1 MESIKKIQQ
10 RSGKI
15 RQSARG
21 LLVFTLFTAIY
32 SGMAASADAQTF
44 AEWFQ
49 QKSTQKK
56 YLLQQIAALQ
66 VFSGYLKQGYQIAHN
81 GLGSISGSLTSE
93 NKLHT
98 TYYTRMSIA
107 SPAVKKNEQVQDILA
122 WQKDILTIL
131 STIDQ
136 INGLTGAEKNY
147 LAGVRSAVLKDCDQ
161 QINAL
166 QLVVTDGKSQMSDA
180 DRLVLIGKIHAAML
194 DNYHFAAGFT
204 AQAKAYAN
212 QRMQEQRDAQ
222 TAKQVYGIN

>member
-1 MESIKKIQQ
+1 M
-10 RSGKI
+10 
-15 RQSARG
+15 RQSTRG

-32 SGMAASADAQTF
+32 SGMAAKVNAQTF
-44 AEWFQ
+44 AEWFKQ
-49 QKSTQKK
+49 SSTQKK

-81 GLGSISGSLTSE
+81 GLGSISGSLNSE
-93 NKLHT
+93 NQLHAS
-98 TYYTRMSIA
+98 YYTRMSNA
-107 SPAVKKNEQVQDILA
+107 SPAVKNNEQVQDILL
-122 WQKDILTIL
+122 WQKDILTNL
-131 STIDQ
+131 KNIDQ
-136 INGLTGAEKNY
+136 INGLTVIEKNY
-147 LAGVRSAVLKDCDQ
+147 LTSVRLAVLKDCDQ
-161 QINAL
+161 QIDAL
-166 QLVVTDGKSQMSDA
+166 QVVITDGKSQMSDA